1 MNNVLKYFNK
11 QELEFIKGIED
22 TYVKAYFIV
31 ERVFRDVLD
40 KGGKPYLH
48 HLYCVASKLDTKEE
62 RTVGLLH
69 DTIEDTEIN
78 ENDLREVGFND
89 TIINALLLV
98 TKQADETYPQFIDRI
113 LNSGNMIA
121 IKVKKADME
130 NNMDLSRISN
140 PTVKDYHRNEKKY
153 APQYKRIVSYIERK
167 G

>member
-1 MNNVLKYFNK
+1 MNNLLKYFNK
-11 QELEFIKGIED
+11 QELEFIKKIED
-22 TYVKAYFIV
+22 TYVKAYYIV
-31 ERVFRDVLD
+31 ERVFRDVVD
-40 KGGKPYLH
+40 KGGKPYLN
-48 HLYCVASKLDTKEE
+48 HLYYVANHLDTIEE
-62 RTVGLLH
+62 KAVGLLH

-78 ENDLREVGFND
+78 EQDLREVGFND
-89 TIINALLLV
+89 KVLDALLLV

-113 LNSGNMIA
+113 LNSNNMIA

-140 PTVKDYHRNEKKY
+140 PTIKDYHRREKKY